1 MMNNDI
7 LRRLRYTFDFDDS
20 KMIAIFGLAEHQ
32 VTRQQVSAWLKKE
45 DTAGFDEC
53 TDRTLA
59 IFLNG
64 LINDK
69 RGKREGIQPNPEN
82 KLNNNL
88 IFKKL
93 RIAFNLKD
101 DDILAMLE
109 GAGQRISKHELSSFF
124 RAPEHRQSR
133 QCKDQILR
141 NFLQGLQNKYRI
153 EAEAKEKSKPI
164 FESKKS
170 IKPQLKKAEPRQTL
184 SLNKPKFTW
193 KEK

>member
-1 MMNNDI
+1 MRNVANAKVFNP
-7 LRRLRYTFDFDDS
+7 T
-20 KMIAIFGLAEHQ
+20 
-32 VTRQQVSAWLKKE
+32 LK
-45 DTAGFDEC
+45 
-53 TDRTLA
+53 
-59 IFLNG
+59 
-64 LINDK
+64 
-69 RGKREGIQPNPEN
+69 N

-109 GAGQRISKHELSSFF
+109 DVGLRISKHELSSFF

-153 EAEAKEKSKPI
+153 ESEAKEKPKPKP
-164 FESKKS
+164 EHKKS
-170 IKPQLKKAEPRQTL
+170 IKTQPKKAEPRHTL